1 MADINI
7 TQEHSLD
14 PAQARAAA
22 EKVAQKMAQ
31 EFDLAC
37 TWQGDVLR
45 FERSGV
51 EGSLT
56 LAPEQAQM
64 KIKLGFLLSAFSS
77 SIESKVAENM
87 RKVFAGAA

>member
-22 EKVAQKMAQ
+22 EQVAQKMAQ

-37 TWQGDVLR
+37 SWQGDVLR

-56 LAPEQAQM
+56 LAPEQARM
-64 KIKLGFLLSAFSS
+64 KIKLGFLLSAFAPK
-77 SIESKVAENM
+77 IESKVAENM
-87 RKVFAGAA
+87 RKVFAGA